1 MAKNISTL
9 LIKLAFKS
17 DPSVTGKIDAV
28 MNSISSK
35 MARLGRTIAGSL
47 KFALGSIGKMVGN
60 IFEGITRQVQS
71 IASQALDAS
80 MKYGVKRA
88 EFAAL
93 FQDSGKEGTLSN
105 DFLKRIDE
113 FSEKTSHTTANLQKW
128 ASMLKAMGM
137 PAEHILKWLDMMGRV
152 AGGNA
157 DVNNRM
163 LMNIGQV
170 FANKRAF
177 GLDIKQFGFAGIPIK
192 EYLAKVHSV
201 TVERIGQ
208 MVTAGEIGY
217 EELFNA
223 FVKMTE
229 VGGAYEKR
237 MENYMKTVQGKR
249 DILTKKYDRL
259 LRDSGKPLERMFG
272 FYLGKGI
279 EFLNQ
284 MKENGALTR
293 FFTTLGDIV
302 HIFAMTLT
310 DVFGGQQDQAFTAMD
325 AIGNF
330 AKEMAM
336 KIQMLVYLF
345 AGIPDRYKKL
355 GMTDSFIKKE
365 LGIHKVRKW
374 FKDFSEE
381 LNRYITEDL
390 PPIIG
395 EALGIAI
402 GKGLAWTLKAIGKAV
417 IYGVEWLVGH
427 LNRAIFQLLGEFIGS
442 IPGLSAAEDFFKT
455 LAQRQQNRLD
465 NNPIEKSIN
474 TAAIGFVSAATGAS
488 TELINQAKEPY
499 MTPDWEE
506 QQQNAKEQEAFGEWM
521 KNRKTGNNLSVNIYT
536 DESRSVVAEQVQQM
550 YGELA

>member
-35 MARLGRTIAGSL
+35 MARLGRTLAGSL
-47 KFALGSIGKMVGN
+47 KFALGGIARTVGN
-60 IFEGITRQVQS
+60 IFASITREIQS
-71 IASQALDAS
+71 IAGQALDAS

-93 FQDSGKEGTLSN
+93 FRDSGQEGTLSN
-105 DFLKRIDE
+105 DFLKKIDE

-137 PAEHILKWLDMMGRV
+137 PADHILKWLDMMGRV

-192 EYLAKVHSV
+192 EYLAQVHST
-201 TVERIGQ
+201 TVARIGE

-272 FYLGKGI
+272 HYLGKGI
-279 EFLNQ
+279 EFLNA

-293 FFTTLGDIV
+293 FFETLGDII

-310 DVFGGQQDQAFTAMD
+310 DVFGGQQDEAFTAMD
-325 AIGNF
+325 AMGKF

-345 AGIPDRYKKL
+345 TGIPDRYKKL

-374 FKDFSEE
+374 FTDFSEE
-381 LNRYITEDL
+381 LARYIREDL
-390 PPIIG
+390 PQVIG
-395 EALGIAI
+395 TNLGIAI
-402 GKGLAWTLKAIGKAV
+402 GKGLAWTLKAIGKTV
-417 IYGVEWLVGH
+417 IHGVDWLIGH
-427 LNRAIFQLLGEFIGS
+427 LNRAIFNLLGDLLGK
-442 IPGLSAAEDFFKT
+442 IPGLSMAEDFFKN
-455 LAQRQQNRLD
+455 LAQRQQNRLN
-465 NNPIEKSIN
+465 NNPIEQGLDM
-474 TAAIGFVSAATGAS
+474 AAIGFVSAATGAS
-488 TELINQAKEPY
+488 TEILKQAKEPY

-521 KNRKTGNNLSVNIYT
+521 KNRKAGNNLSVNIYT